1 MTKLLDE
8 AVAKVRALSDAEQ
21 DCAAAM
27 LLGFA
32 DREADNYT
40 LTPDQVA
47 EVELARQEAKEGLFA
62 SNEEMAELWRRFGL

>member
-21 DCAAAM
+21 DYAAAM

-32 DREADNYT
+32 DREANNYT

-47 EVELARQEAKEGLFA
+47 EVELARQETKEGLFA
-62 SNEEMAELWRRFGL
+62 SDEEMAELWRRFGL

>member
-8 AVAKVRALSDAEQ
+8 AVAKVRGLSEAEQ
-21 DCAAAM
+21 DYAAAM

-40 LTPDQVA
+40 LTPDQIA

-62 SNEEMAELWRRFGL
+62 SDEEMAELWRRFGL